1 MLNLE
6 DQSLQKL
13 ITAPMSAKE
22 ARQAVTKAYKARI
35 NAMRN
40 DALWQANLPAMAAT
54 IRSYTT
60 LLADKLLAALRGDKH
75 LDKDFAARLWYE
87 VSVGD
92 ADRSTITLYLAGTSS
107 NQELLTIDGPFTK
120 EAKLV
125 AKNLPTLL
133 QVTAEDP
140 TLDYTDAEVTA
151 LIALIKCLYTADLAF
166 TSIDETVLQPVDGLH
181 FKTRYT
187 TVRTLNVTKTVADGS
202 ATLTVPLTN
211 AAVATYQV
219 LDDHKRDWADA
230 GTDSQDAQGFSWT
243 TSTLPEELEGQNL
256 KLVAQVRT
264 GENSPA
270 LDELFVIASANAI
283 LMRQGQPGDYS
294 LDLPNH
300 AQLAIK
306 VDPDSDALTLRYPE
320 PTRQLIELN
329 HTYPFIGEWLKA
341 ILPMRR
347 AFN

>member
-13 ITAPMSAKE
+13 VTTTMDAKA

-35 NAMRN
+35 HAMRN
-40 DALWQANLPAMAAT
+40 DSLWQANLPAMEAVT
-54 IRSYTT
+54 RSYTT
-60 LLADKLLAALRGDKH
+60 LLAEKLLAALRADSH
-75 LDKDFAARLWYE
+75 LDKTFAARLWFDAT
-87 VSVGD
+87 VGD
-92 ADRSTITLYLAGTSS
+92 ADHSTITLYLAGPDS
-107 NQELLTIDGPFTK
+107 NQELLAIDGPFTQD
-120 EAKLV
+120 AKLK

-151 LIALIKCLYTADLAF
+151 LIALIKCLYTADFAF
-166 TSIDETVLQPVDGLH
+166 TTIDETVLQPVAGLS

-187 TVRTLNVTKTVADGS
+187 NVRTLNVTKTVANHT

-211 AAVATYQV
+211 ASVTAFSV
-219 LDDHKRDWADA
+219 LDDHKHDWADA
-230 GTDSQDAQGFSWT
+230 GAANQDAQAFAWT
-243 TSTLPEELEGQNL
+243 GADLPEELEGQNL

-283 LMRQGQPGDYS
+283 LMRQGQPGNYS

-300 AQLAIK
+300 AQLSIQ
-306 VDPDSDALTLRYPE
+306 VDPDSDALTLQYPE

-341 ILPMRR
+341 ILPSRR